1 MDSILEYLFNNHDK
15 LLYGLAGI
23 CLLVELTVIGLSG
36 PLLFIAI
43 GSALT
48 GALVSLGLI
57 STWEMELLFVGLFSF
72 LSALILWKPLK
83 HFQGAKAVADN
94 SSDMIGQ
101 IVPVSETVT
110 INGGSIRFSGINWN
124 ARLAD
129 DASVESITAGTR
141 AMITGMDG
149 NTAVIDQLPPK

>member
-1 MDSILEYLFNNHDK
+1 MDSIFEYLLNNHDK
-15 LLYGLAGI
+15 LLYGIAGI

-57 STWEMELLFVGLFSF
+57 SSWEMELLFVGLFSF
-72 LSALILWKPLK
+72 LSALLLWKPLK
-83 HFQGAKAVADN
+83 HFQGTKAVADN

-101 IVPVSETVT
+101 TVPVSETVT
-110 INGGSIRFSGINWN
+110 VNGGKIRFSGINWN
-124 ARLAD
+124 ARLSE
-129 DASVESITAGTR
+129 DASVESIAADTR
-141 AMITGMDG
+141 AVITGMDG
-149 NTAVIDQLPPK
+149 NIAVIDQLPAK